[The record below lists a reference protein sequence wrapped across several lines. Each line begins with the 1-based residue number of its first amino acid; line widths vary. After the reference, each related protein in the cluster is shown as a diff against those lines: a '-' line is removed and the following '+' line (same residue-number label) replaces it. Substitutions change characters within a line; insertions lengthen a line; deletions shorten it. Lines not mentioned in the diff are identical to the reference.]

1 MIYTKKKDEVNGT
14 WYVHGYADGT
24 VIPEN
29 AERLSEKQLEKLRNR
44 THVFDESGKIVPYV
58 PQYNHI
64 HVAKEASYRIKKL
77 AKEYTKTEQETWPEQ
92 VLEATQYLADPDN
105 AVTPLISARA
115 SARKITVKQMAE
127 KVLQKRDA
135 YKQEVGKIFA
145 AQDKLLAM
153 PSIPQDYNADRYWT

>member
-1 MIYTKKKDEVNGT
+1 MIYIKEKSENNTWHIHAYAPGT
-14 WYVHGYADGT
+14 AV
-24 VIPEN
+24 PED
-29 AERLSEKQLEKLRNR
+29 AQRLSESQYKELITG
-44 THVFDESGKIVPYV
+44 THRFNENGDIVANTPELTGYDVKIES
-58 PQYNHI
+58 
-64 HVAKEASYRIKKL
+64 AKRIMRL
-77 AKEYTKTEQETWPEQ
+77 SSEYTKTEQETWPEQ

>member
-1 MIYTKKKDEVNGT
+1 MIYTKDKDKNGQ
-14 WYVHGYADGT
+14 WYIHSYTHDAIV
-24 VIPEN
+24 PED
-29 AERLSEKQLEKLRNR
+29 AHRLSETQHKKLMAG
-44 THVFDESGKIVPYV
+44 THVFNENGDIVPIVHTYTRA
-58 PQYNHI
+58 
-64 HVAKEASYRIKKL
+64 HVISEAAKRIMRL
-77 AKEYTKTEQETWPEQ
+77 SSEYTKTEQETWPEQ